1 MSAAAVQPL
10 SNKQKSDLMRLERET
25 FTVAKRRGAIDDDTD
40 FDVWRKIEHGKA
52 CNRPP
57 FGLREATNDEY
68 RLLAGHFLV
77 ILGNAEAAFEL
88 FIGSGPEAEERRRMA
103 YRLAASVG
111 ILAKTW
117 GAQRKLPDA
126 EAARQA
132 WAYALKIARDKSG
145 GRSLDSL
152 DARELR
158 NVGFTILSRRSAYAG
173 VGSTATRNKS
183 QRVRRKP
190 SASSLPVC
198 ADRLPS
204 VSFERQSPACRAEVS
219 G

>member
-1 MSAAAVQPL
+1 MSASDQPL
-10 SNKQKSDLMRLERET
+10 SKDQKTGLACLAREA
-25 FTVAKRRGAIDDDTD
+25 FIVAKRRGAIDDDAD
-40 FDVWRKIEHGKA
+40 FDAWRYGEHGKA
-52 CNRPP
+52 CQCPP
-57 FGLREATNDEY
+57 FGLREAKNDQY

-117 GAQRKLPDA
+117 GALRKLPDA

-158 NVGFTILSRRSAYAG
+158 NIGFTVLNRRSSHAG

-190 SASSLPVC
+190 SASSPPVC
-198 ADRLPS
+198 SDRLPS

>member
-10 SNKQKSDLMRLERET
+10 SNVQKAGLACLAREA
-25 FTVAKRRGAIDDDTD
+25 FTVAKRRGAVDDDAN
-40 FDVWRKIEHGKA
+40 FDAWRYAEHGKA
-52 CNRPP
+52 CDCPP
-57 FGLREATNDEY
+57 FGLREAQNDQY

-103 YRLAASVG
+103 YRLAAQVG

-117 GAQRKLPDA
+117 GAQRKLTDA

-132 WAYALKIARDKSG
+132 WAYALKIARDKSQ
-145 GRSLDSL
+145 GRPLDTL
-152 DARELR
+152 TARELR
-158 NVGFTILSRRSAYAG
+158 NVGFTILNRRSAHAG
-173 VGSTATRNKS
+173 VGKAENRNKS
-183 QRVRRKP
+183 QRIGKP
-190 SASSLPVC
+190 SASPSPEC
-198 ADRLPS
+198 SNRLPS
-204 VSFERQSPACRAEVS
+204 VNFGRGPITSSSPVS